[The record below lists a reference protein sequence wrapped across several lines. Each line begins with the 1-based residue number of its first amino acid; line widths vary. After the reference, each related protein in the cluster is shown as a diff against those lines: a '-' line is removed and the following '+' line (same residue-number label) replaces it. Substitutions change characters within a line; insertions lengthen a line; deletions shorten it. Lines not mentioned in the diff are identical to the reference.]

1 MNNSRLLY
9 MFSGAMLFV
18 ISSGSIADTLPPFN
32 PFGTPNQPAQNSVPV
47 NPQVQAALAG
57 FWRGTDNMN
66 QEIIF
71 YFSPQ
76 GTGYLQQNNAQMNFS
91 YTLAGNMMTISD
103 NVSSMSFQFAV
114 GQGILQLQFN
124 GKVVTLRKTEQPQ
137 PVPQPQPQPVPQP
150 QPQPVPQPQ
159 PQPIPQPQPQPET
172 PVVQLSGKYQC
183 QSSSVPGAIYVY
195 DFMPAKYAVYVT
207 MKGTKLRN
215 TFLEYGSYKIEGDR
229 FTYTILQ
236 NPVASLVGQTSVSYI
251 IPASDGFVMKFSDYD
266 IQCTR

>member
-124 GKVVTLRKTEQPQ
+124 GKVITLRKTEQPQ
-137 PVPQPQPQPVPQP
+137 PVPQPQPL
-150 QPQPVPQPQ
+150 
-159 PQPIPQPQPQPET
+159 PQPQPQPET